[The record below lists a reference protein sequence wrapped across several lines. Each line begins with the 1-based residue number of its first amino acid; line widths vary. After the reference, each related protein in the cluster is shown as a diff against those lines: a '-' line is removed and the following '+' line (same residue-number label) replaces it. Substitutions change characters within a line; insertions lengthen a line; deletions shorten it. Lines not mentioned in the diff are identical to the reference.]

1 MTRRC
6 SIRSA
11 VRLVLLASLTLG
23 GSSALEA
30 QVEAEPV
37 LRGLVQVGEEPLGEG
52 RVVLHRIDQLE
63 QGQLDSLPLGPEGT
77 FSFPL
82 PSVPDPGGDQIYF
95 ASVRHHGVL
104 YFGTAVTRAA
114 QLDSTYLIQTWDTLV
129 VSDPAGLDL
138 PVSIRNVFLEPEGEQ
153 WRATDLIQVVN
164 TGERTLVNQEGT
176 AVWSYPLP
184 ERATLPTMGGDAIPG
199 STEFV
204 DGRLRAYAALPPGE
218 RVFVMRYLVPD
229 PFVNLPLPGETQVL
243 EVLVRE
249 PAPRIEA
256 PGLEGG
262 LPVELEEGST
272 YRRFSGSEL
281 SDTRIQLL
289 EGEESRSLPLAWIVV
304 GLALLLASVA
314 LWAVMDRPSRDP
326 EPVAAAADEV
336 GERKALLREIAL
348 LDREFEAR
356 GDPTPEE
363 RATYRNRRRVLLD
376 RLSSAE

>member
-1 MTRRC
+1 MTRC
-6 SIRSA
+6 LSIRSA
-11 VRLVLLASLTLG
+11 VRLVLLAALTLG
-23 GSSALEA
+23 GATALEGQA
-30 QVEAEPV
+30 EAEPV
-37 LRGLVQVGEEPLGEG
+37 LRGVVQVGEEPLGEG
-52 RVVLHRIDQLE
+52 QVVLHRIDQLE
-63 QGQLDSLPLGPEGT
+63 QGQLDSLALGSDGT
-77 FSFPL
+77 FSFRL

-104 YFGTAVTRAA
+104 YFGSAVTRAA

-129 VSDPAGLDL
+129 VADTAGVDL

-229 PFVNLPLPGETQVL
+229 PFVTLPLPGETEVL

-256 PGLEGG
+256 PALQSG

-281 SDTRIQLL
+281 SDARIRLL
-289 EGEESRSLPLAWIVV
+289 EAQESTSLPLGWIVV

-314 LWAVMDRPSRDP
+314 LWAVLDRPGRDP
-326 EPVAAAADEV
+326 KPVPTVTDQE
-336 GERKALLREIAL
+336 GERKALVREIAL

-356 GDPTPEE
+356 GDPTPDE
-363 RATYRNRRRVLLD
+363 RAAYRNRRRVLLD
-376 RLSSAE
+376 RLSSAG

>member
-1 MTRRC
+1 MTRRF

-11 VRLVLLASLTLG
+11 VRLALLAALTLG
-23 GSSALEA
+23 GTSALDA

-63 QGQLDSLPLGPEGT
+63 QGQLDSLALGADGT
-77 FSFPL
+77 FSFRL
-82 PSVPDPGGDQIYF
+82 PTVPDPGGDQIYF

-229 PFVNLPLPGETQVL
+229 PFVTLPLPGETQVL

-262 LPVELEEGST
+262 LPVELEEGRT

-314 LWAVMDRPSRDP
+314 LWAVLDRPSRDP
-326 EPVAAAADEV
+326 EPIAAAADEV
-336 GERKALLREIAL
+336 GERRALVRAIAL